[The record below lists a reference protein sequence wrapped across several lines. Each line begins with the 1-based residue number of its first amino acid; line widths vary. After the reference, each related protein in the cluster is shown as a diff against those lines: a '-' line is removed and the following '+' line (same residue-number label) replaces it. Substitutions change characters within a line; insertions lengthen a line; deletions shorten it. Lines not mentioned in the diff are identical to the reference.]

1 MEPVIIVGAGPAGLA
16 LSLALARHEVPTVVL
31 DQSTGPDEE
40 RWARTVV
47 LREDTAALAAR
58 LAGTGFTRG
67 GTRLTGVR
75 SLRRRQEVAAHTF
88 DEALPAPLHLPQHA
102 LTRALREA
110 LDREP
115 LARLVPG
122 TRLEEIEQD
131 GNGVTARTSTSG
143 GSASTGAPGPS
154 GGAGTATWHG
164 SHLVGCDGP
173 RSTVRKL
180 LDIRFPGRTA
190 VERHAVAAVRCTL
203 PFAGEEILH
212 RNPPWRG
219 SGTEVTA
226 RPLPGDRWRI
236 DWLLPPGGELVTPEA
251 LVARVRAT
259 LAGWTDG
266 TTPPYELLDTGV
278 HTVHHRLAR
287 RWRAGRV
294 LLAGDAAHLLGALGT
309 PAVDEGL
316 RDAGNLAWKLALV
329 RHGHAG
335 QPLLDSYQEERRAV
349 VASRLRAAD
358 QSLPILRGAS
368 PLRPLLPGSARG
380 HEALY
385 SDGHLGRGPLGA
397 PPAHLHS
404 PLTPAPAHPGA
415 GAEVGVGDL
424 VTDVPVTAEDGSTVR
439 LRDRLGRTAL
449 LVLLVAPGTGV
460 WDRRHWMTAGVMPRL
475 AEAVAAL
482 PQPAELLVTETYP
495 GAAAH
500 TVLLIRPDGHL
511 ALALSGVDESRLR
524 AAARTVCG
532 ADTGAREE
540 AARPAR

>member
-1 MEPVIIVGAGPAGLA
+1 MDPVIIVGAGPAGLA

-31 DQSTGPDEE
+31 DQSTGDDEE
-40 RWARTVV
+40 RCARTVV

-75 SLRRRQEVAAHTF
+75 SLRRRQELAAHTF
-88 DEALPAPLHLPQHA
+88 DEALPAPLHLPQHT

-110 LDREP
+110 LGREP
-115 LARLVPG
+115 LARLVRG
-122 TRLEEIEQD
+122 TRLDRLDQD
-131 GNGVTARTSTSG
+131 GGGVTAHTAAAG
-143 GSASTGAPGPS
+143 ADGAADGSD
-154 GGAGTATWHG
+154 GTTWRG

-190 VERHAVAAVRCTL
+190 VERHAVAAVRCAL
-203 PFAGEEILH
+203 PFAGEEVLH

-219 SGTEVTA
+219 CGTEVTA
-226 RPLPGDRWRI
+226 RPLPGDHWRI

-266 TTPPYELLDTGV
+266 TTPPYDLLDTGV
-278 HTVHHRLAR
+278 YTVHHRLAR
-287 RWRAGRV
+287 RWRSGRV

-316 RDAGNLAWKLALV
+316 RDADNLAWKLALV

-335 QPLLDSYQEERRAV
+335 QALLDSYQEERRAV
-349 VASRLRAAD
+349 IASRLRAAD
-358 QSLPILRGAS
+358 QSLPILRGGS
-368 PLRPLLPGSARG
+368 PLRPLLPGSPRG

-385 SDGHLGRGPLGA
+385 SDGRLGRGPLGA
-397 PPAHLHS
+397 PPAHLRS
-404 PLTPAPAHPGA
+404 PLTPAPDHPRTS
-415 GAEVGVGDL
+415 VDTGVGGL

-449 LVLLVAPGTGV
+449 LVVLVAPGTGV
-460 WDRRHWMTAGVMPRL
+460 WDRRHWMTAGLMPRL
-475 AEAVAAL
+475 AEAVAGL
-482 PQPAELLVTETYP
+482 PQPAELLVAETYP

-500 TVLLIRPDGHL
+500 TVLLVRPDGHL
-511 ALALSGVDESRLR
+511 ALPLSGVDESRLR

-532 ADTGAREE
+532 PDTVDREE
-540 AARPAR
+540 AARAVR

>member
-1 MEPVIIVGAGPAGLA
+1 MDPVIIVGAGPAGLA
-16 LSLALARHEVPTVVL
+16 LSLALARHEVPTLLL
-31 DQSTGPDEE
+31 DQSTGEDEE
-40 RWARTVV
+40 RFARTVV

-58 LAGTGFTRG
+58 LAGTGFTQS

-88 DEALPAPLHLPQHA
+88 DEALPAPLHLPQHT
-102 LTRALREA
+102 LTRALRDA
-110 LDREP
+110 LDRQP
-115 LARLVPG
+115 LARLIRG
-122 TRLEEIEQD
+122 TRLDRLEQD
-131 GNGVTARTSTSG
+131 SGGVTAHTSPAGTGGATAASG
-143 GSASTGAPGPS
+143 GS
-154 GGAGTATWHG
+154 TWRG
-164 SHLVGCDGP
+164 SHLIGCDGP

-203 PFAGEEILH
+203 PFAGEAILH
-212 RNPPWRG
+212 RTPPWRG

-226 RPLPGDRWRI
+226 RPLPGERWRI
-236 DWLLPPGGELVTPEA
+236 DWLLPPGDELVTPEA

-266 TTPPYELLDTGV
+266 TTPPYDLLDTGV
-278 HTVHHRLAR
+278 YTVHHRLAR

-316 RDAGNLAWKLALV
+316 RDIDNLAWKLALV
-329 RHGHAG
+329 RHGHAAKE
-335 QPLLDSYQEERRAV
+335 LLDSYQEERRAV

-358 QSLPILRGAS
+358 QSLPILRGGS

-380 HEALY
+380 HEALH

-397 PPAHLHS
+397 PPTHLHS
-404 PLTPAPAHPGA
+404 PLTPTPPHPRTSA
-415 GAEVGVGDL
+415 DAGVGDL

-449 LVLLVAPGTGV
+449 LVVLVAPGTGV

-475 AEAVAAL
+475 AEAVAGL
-482 PQPAELLVTETYP
+482 PQPAELLVAETYP

-500 TVLLIRPDGHL
+500 TVLLVRPDGHL
-511 ALALSGVDESRLR
+511 ALALSGVDESQLR

-532 ADTGAREE
+532 ADAGTREE
-540 AARPAR
+540 AARAAR